1 MEMLEALID
10 TALGLE
16 ACSSCPFSELDKIT
30 WGAVQPLALLLLD
43 HVDVI
48 SA

>member
-1 MEMLEALID
+1 MEMLEALLD
-10 TALGLE
+10 TALGLA

-30 WGAVQPLALLLLD
+30 CGAVQPLALLLLD
-43 HVDVI
+43 HDVV